1 MDTAGVR
8 SLQDPLAIVEGHR
21 LHDSGVR
28 YCMGVLNWDDL
39 KVFLSAYR
47 EGSIGRAAE
56 ALGVSGSTVS
66 RRLTALED
74 ALGHSLFVRSPDGLK
89 PTAAGVRAWEDAQ
102 EAERSVTRMQAG
114 VGEHDGLRG
123 TVRVSLSS
131 ELLYGV
137 LMPHWP
143 RFSAAH
149 PNISIEFV
157 EGPRLSDLD
166 RWEADIAIRSV
177 RPDSSDNLVITRL
190 RQSGAGLFGA
200 RRLLEAHGVDPTDA
214 AALEA
219 AADTNWD
226 DWPWVDWTPEFDHLP
241 MARAR
246 TQLIPRARVVMRLTS
261 LESIRLA
268 ACSGI
273 GLAFLPNYFGR
284 LSPTLVELPRPT
296 LGPDTSIYL
305 VGHAALRN
313 TARVDAVWTFLVSLL
328 RGDDDD
334 QLEEGRAAVHA
345 AYGVTFD
352 TER

>member
-1 MDTAGVR
+1 MQA
-8 SLQDPLAIVEGHR
+8 PLAPVEGHP
-21 LHDSGVR
+21 LHEPGVR

-89 PTAAGVRAWEDAQ
+89 PTAAGIRAWEDAQ

-114 VGEHDGLRG
+114 VGEHDDLRG
-123 TVRVSLSS
+123 TVRISLSS
-131 ELLYGV
+131 ELLYNV
-137 LMPHWP
+137 LLPKWP
-143 RFSAAH
+143 GFSAAH
-149 PNISIEFV
+149 PNIAIEFV

-166 RWEADIAIRSV
+166 RWEADLAIRSV
-177 RPDSSDNLVITRL
+177 RPESGDNLVITRL
-190 RQSGAGLFGA
+190 RESGSALFGS
-200 RRLLEAHGVDPTDA
+200 RSLLEARGVDPSSA
-214 AALEA
+214 EALEA
-219 AADTNWD
+219 AADSNWD
-226 DWPWVDWTPEFDHLP
+226 DWPWVDWAPEFDHLP
-241 MARAR
+241 LARAR
-246 TQLIPRARVVMRLTS
+246 AQLIPRARTVMRLTS

-273 GLAFLPNYFGR
+273 GLAFLPRYFGL
-284 LSPTLVELPRPT
+284 LSPTLVELPRPS
-296 LGPDTSIYL
+296 LGLSTAIYL

-328 RGDDDD
+328 RGDDDA
-334 QLEEGRAAVHA
+334 QLEEGRAAVQA